1 MAWKLTRPK
10 EVIAEEPARAQVQA
24 ILDHY
29 QIDVEGI
36 PDGDV
41 RRGTEGAL
49 EKLMSFARQGLFEVQ
64 ASPFQIIQHLAHPP
78 GEASTITYP
87 ELSGKHKVAMDA
99 CEPKAMYKRIHALMA
114 AMSELNED
122 LFRRLT
128 GVDLS
133 CMECLGMLFLSA

>member
-1 MAWKLTRPK
+1 MAWKLTRPDSK
-10 EVIAEEPARAQVQA
+10 VSEEVARAQVQV

-36 PDGDV
+36 PDGDI

-49 EKLMSFARQGLFEVQ
+49 EKLVSFARQGLFEVQ
-64 ASPFQIIQHLAHPP
+64 AEPFKITQHLAHPP
-78 GEASTITYP
+78 GEATTITYP

-99 CEPKAMYKRIHALMA
+99 QDPKAMYKRIHALMA

-122 LFRRLT
+122 LFRRLS